1 MTSIGEGASEFR
13 IRGRGRGRGRV
24 QEIITCGL
32 YTLIHP
38 GCAGSAPEPEDHPQ
52 RQALEGKPA
61 FADRKR
67 GEGIPDQRAI
77 LFLSGLTREHD
88 SNRGILPKATSHPEA
103 IMNPALVSP
112 THEHRRFRSKS
123 GHGVIRTIHRLAV
136 TALILTTACG
146 TFGKIEDPLESNTT
160 PAATPVDI
168 SAAAARQ
175 MELEAT
181 AQEIHAQLAEFHQR
195 AGWRQRGYF
204 TNSEHDDIEWLLF
217 RYVQNHRAFW
227 GEIDRLGGVDLALTP
242 DSKRPGAH
250 LLVLHAGLAL
260 ADASMFLVAEFHEDP
275 VAVAKLNEFFYRS
288 EIPADTYE
296 KIALAAT
303 NADRRKALKT
313 TWGLHERDLSGP
325 NRFIPEVDTLDPELT
340 SVLASLAPLWSRVEA
355 RSAQID
361 TARNQ
366 ILTDLDH
373 SLAAEASRASDR
385 SVDAVAYE
393 TRALVFKNVSR
404 IKDPAARLIKF
415 STAQKQELHD
425 LLRPGDI
432 LLSYTAGY
440 ISDVFIPGTFKH
452 GITYVGVEAERETVG
467 LTMASLP
474 ELDRSRAD
482 QFSDD
487 IANDRMSDGSKADL
501 IEAVAEG
508 VKFSNLDT
516 ILDTHV
522 NRLLLLRPLIN
533 EAERTE
539 FLAGVFAYVGDPY
552 DFRFDF
558 ADASRQVC
566 TEVIYR
572 ALNEKSGIDF
582 KLTPRAGHPTLSA
595 DDIVLYHFAT
605 PGHFEILA
613 YAEEDPAHSD
623 HRARIWTDAA
633 AENRLKKRMV
643 PTEN

>member
-1 MTSIGEGASEFR
+1 M
-13 IRGRGRGRGRV
+13 
-24 QEIITCGL
+24 
-32 YTLIHP
+32 
-38 GCAGSAPEPEDHPQ
+38 
-52 RQALEGKPA
+52 K
-61 FADRKR
+61 
-67 GEGIPDQRAI
+67 
-77 LFLSGLTREHD
+77 
-88 SNRGILPKATSHPEA
+88 
-103 IMNPALVSP
+103 PALVSP
-112 THEHRRFRSKS
+112 IGEHGQFRSKFR
-123 GHGVIRTIHRLAV
+123 HGVIRTIHWLAV
-136 TALILTTACG
+136 ASLILTVACG
-146 TFGKIEDPLESNTT
+146 TFSKIEDPLEPNTT
-160 PAATPVDI
+160 PAATEVDI

-175 MELEAT
+175 IELEAT
-181 AQEIHAQLAEFHQR
+181 AQEIQARLAEFHKA

-204 TNSEHDDIEWLLF
+204 TSSEHDDIEWLLF

-227 GEIDRLGGVDLALTP
+227 AEIDRLGGIDLALTAETE
-242 DSKRPGAH
+242 RPGAH

-260 ADASMFLVAEFHEDP
+260 ADASTFLVAEFQEDP
-275 VAVAKLNEFFYRS
+275 VAVAKLNELFYRS

-303 NADRRKALKT
+303 DAKRRKALKKA
-313 TWGLHERDLSGP
+313 WALHEKDLSDA
-325 NRFIPEVDTLDPELT
+325 NSSTVAANILDPELT
-340 SVLASLAPLWSRVEA
+340 PILASLTPLWARVETQSK
-355 RSAQID
+355 RID
-361 TARNQ
+361 ASRDR

-373 SLAAEASRASDR
+373 GLAAEASRTSDR
-385 SVDAVAYE
+385 SVGALAYE

-415 STAQKQELHD
+415 SAAQKQELHD
-425 LLRPGDI
+425 LLSPGDI

-452 GITYVGVEAERETVG
+452 GITYVGVEAEREAAG
-467 LTMASLP
+467 LAVASLP
-474 ELDRSRAD
+474 GLDRSRTD
-482 QFSDD
+482 QFRAD
-487 IANDRMSDGSKADL
+487 IADDRMSDGSKADL

-572 ALNEKSGIDF
+572 ALNEKSGINF
-582 KLTPRAGHPTLSA
+582 ELTPRAGHPTLSA

-605 PGHFEILA
+605 PGHFEIMA
-613 YAEEDPAHSD
+613 YAEEDPAYSD

-633 AENRLKKRMV
+633 AENRLKKRMI